1 MTLRAGLLAAGI
13 IVSVGT
19 AGGPA
24 MGQSAADQLTLAS
37 WGGSYTRSQIL
48 AFVDPFRKQT
58 GSWVE
63 VVDFNGD
70 LAAVR
75 EQVRS
80 LNVTYGVVDLE
91 GPELIQGCEEGIL
104 QRLDS
109 VTLLPGADGTP
120 AADDYFPG
128 MLRPCGIGSVISATL
143 LVYREDVFGESGARP
158 STVADL
164 FDLERFPGSRA
175 LRRTP
180 RVNLEW
186 ALLADGVPAGG
197 IYAAL
202 DTDAGLDRAF
212 AKLDTIR
219 DSIVWW
225 DEGEEPFELLA
236 TYRVAMASAF
246 NGRVFAASHHLGRAG
261 RAGLVH
267 RVLDRQL
274 LGDPSRCA
282 PSGACR
288 GVLDLRQLARAS
300 GAAGQ

>member
-1 MTLRAGLLAAGI
+1 MTFRAGLLAAGI
-13 IVSVGT
+13 IVSVST

-24 MGQSAADQLTLAS
+24 MGQSAANQLTLAS

-58 GSWVE
+58 RSWVE

-91 GPELIQGCEEGIL
+91 GPELIQGCEDGIL
-104 QRLDS
+104 QRLDR

-143 LVYREDVFGESGARP
+143 LVYREDVFGELGARP

-197 IYAAL
+197 TLRGARHRCRSRPRIRQARY
-202 DTDAGLDRAF
+202 DPRFDR
-212 AKLDTIR
+212 
-219 DSIVWW
+219 
-225 DEGEEPFELLA
+225 
-236 TYRVAMASAF
+236 
-246 NGRVFAASHHLGRAG
+246 
-261 RAGLVH
+261 LV
-267 RVLDRQL
+267 
-274 LGDPSRCA
+274 G
-282 PSGACR
+282 
-288 GVLDLRQLARAS
+288 
-300 GAAGQ
+300 